1 MIEKTPLCLST
12 IYWGARCKPRT
23 TMHDRAV
30 LIRAKPPQ
38 ELRTSMR
45 LFLSSAE
52 IYAQRLS
59 DNSTIDPQQVG
70 GGQPCLAKPV

>member
-1 MIEKTPLCLST
+1 
-12 IYWGARCKPRT
+12 
-23 TMHDRAV
+23 
-30 LIRAKPPQ
+30 
-38 ELRTSMR
+38 MR
-45 LFLSSAE
+45 FFLSSAE